1 MRALLDSSVFV
12 AAYISRAGVCADL
25 LEDILMDHEWV
36 ISRFILDELTRKL
49 KEKFRFPDD
58 EISEI
63 TASIVA
69 AAEVVEPAE
78 VPAESCRDRNELP
91 ILGTAVA
98 GRAEVLITVDKNLL
112 ALNTYAGISIIRP
125 GEFWKRIA

>member
-78 VPAESCRDRNELP
+78 VPAESCRDRNDLP

-98 GRAEVLITVDKNLL
+98 GRAEVLITVDKDLL